1 MLSQDIYDVLISVKL
16 REVPVWI
23 LIRNEKFR
31 DSKCRVLRKSSDH
44 HTPIMPPPSTVTNIA
59 PPEALG
65 PIAAQ
70 GFASGAFRF
79 GSISILSH
87 IALNA
92 ANPVYRALTIQFK
105 VFIQLSAMT
114 LGGCIFAE
122 KRVSE
127 YNDMV
132 RRRNRALE
140 RSNRAWN
147 EERELRERI
156 DKENAAGAKAA
167 MLSSEESK

>member
-1 MLSQDIYDVLISVKL
+1 
-16 REVPVWI
+16 
-23 LIRNEKFR
+23 
-31 DSKCRVLRKSSDH
+31 
-44 HTPIMPPPSTVTNIA
+44 MPPPSNVTNIA
-59 PPEALG
+59 PPDAIT

-70 GFASGAFRF
+70 GFASGALRF
-79 GSISILSH
+79 GSISLLSH
-87 IALNA
+87 LALVRL
-92 ANPVYRALTIQFK
+92 NPIYRGLTVQFK

-140 RSNRAWN
+140 RSQRAWS

-156 DKENAAGAKAA
+156 EQENAAGSKAA
-167 MLSSEESK
+167 MLAKGEAK

>member
-1 MLSQDIYDVLISVKL
+1 
-16 REVPVWI
+16 
-23 LIRNEKFR
+23 
-31 DSKCRVLRKSSDH
+31 
-44 HTPIMPPPSTVTNIA
+44 MPPPSTVTNIT
-59 PPEALG
+59 PPEAIT

-79 GSISILSH
+79 GSISIFSH
-87 IALNA
+87 IALTKLH
-92 ANPVYRALTIQFK
+92 PVYRGLTVQFK
-105 VFIQLSAMT
+105 VFIQLSVMT

-132 RRRNRALE
+132 RHRNRALE
-140 RSNRAWN
+140 RSQRAWS

-156 DKENAAGAKAA
+156 DRENMAGARAA
-167 MLSSEESK
+167 MLSRREGSREGE

>member
-1 MLSQDIYDVLISVKL
+1 V
-16 REVPVWI
+16 
-23 LIRNEKFR
+23 
-31 DSKCRVLRKSSDH
+31 
-44 HTPIMPPPSTVTNIA
+44 
-59 PPEALG
+59 
-65 PIAAQ
+65 
-70 GFASGAFRF
+70 
-79 GSISILSH
+79 
-87 IALNA
+87 
-92 ANPVYRALTIQFK
+92 QFK

-140 RSNRAWN
+140 RSQRAWS

-156 DKENAAGAKAA
+156 DQENAAGAKAA
-167 MLSSEESK
+167 MLAKEEGK

>member
-1 MLSQDIYDVLISVKL
+1 
-16 REVPVWI
+16 
-23 LIRNEKFR
+23 
-31 DSKCRVLRKSSDH
+31 
-44 HTPIMPPPSTVTNIA
+44 MPPPSNVTNIA

-65 PIAAQ
+65 PIATK
-70 GFASGAFRF
+70 GFAVGAFRF
-79 GSISILSH
+79 GSISLLAH
-87 IALNA
+87 LALNSLH
-92 ANPVYRALTIQFK
+92 PIYRGLTIQFK

-140 RSNRAWN
+140 RSARAWS
-147 EERELRERI
+147 EEKELRERI
-156 DKENAAGAKAA
+156 EREMDSGRTTAMVQNASVGK
-167 MLSSEESK
+167 K

>member
-1 MLSQDIYDVLISVKL
+1 
-16 REVPVWI
+16 
-23 LIRNEKFR
+23 
-31 DSKCRVLRKSSDH
+31 
-44 HTPIMPPPSTVTNIA
+44 MPPPSNVKNIA
-59 PPEALG
+59 PPEALT
-65 PIAAQ
+65 PVAAQ
-70 GFASGAFRF
+70 GFASGALRF

-87 IALNA
+87 IALNSL
-92 ANPVYRALTIQFK
+92 NPIYRGLTVQFK

-140 RSNRAWN
+140 RSNRAWS

-156 DKENAAGAKAA
+156 DAENAAGAKAS
-167 MLSSEESK
+167 MLGKHDKE

>member
-1 MLSQDIYDVLISVKL
+1 
-16 REVPVWI
+16 
-23 LIRNEKFR
+23 
-31 DSKCRVLRKSSDH
+31 
-44 HTPIMPPPSTVTNIA
+44 MPPPSTVKNIA
-59 PPEALG
+59 PPEALT

-70 GFASGAFRF
+70 GFASGALRF

-87 IALNA
+87 IALNRLH
-92 ANPVYRALTIQFK
+92 PVYRGLTLQFK

-140 RSNRAWN
+140 RSSRAWS

-156 DKENAAGAKAA
+156 DMENAAGAKAA
-167 MLSSEESK
+167 KLGKEEK